1 VRSLVALASAVAL
14 VAALGGAARAADPL
28 DEPMR
33 PQAKSLPAPVVAPE
47 ERVPVAQPLAQS
59 PEDCE
64 AIAPNQGPPPKK
76 YKERDIE
83 GGAAKADDGV
93 KTLIRSE
100 SKTLPY
106 EEVAAKIEEAV
117 GKLFGAL
124 AADPYNVHATYNLAA
139 AYARIGR
146 NQCSLNLL
154 ARLVAMKSWPSAK
167 KEIATK
173 KSRLFGSEGR
183 WKGKP
188 DPDFDKLRE
197 DARFKEVTQ
206 SF

>member
-1 VRSLVALASAVAL
+1 MVRSLALATAAALAL
-14 VAALGGAARAADPL
+14 VAGACAPKAGGPIGDPL
-28 DEPMR
+28 R
-33 PQAKSLPAPVVAPE
+33 PQAKSLPAPVTPE

-64 AIAPNQGPPPKK
+64 AMAPNQGPPPKK
-76 YKERDIE
+76 YKERNIGD
-83 GGAAKADDGV
+83 GAAQAKEGV
-93 KTLIRSE
+93 RTLVQSE

-106 EEVAAKIEEAV
+106 EEIAVKIEQAV
-117 GKLFGAL
+117 AKLFSAL

-154 ARLVAMKSWPSAK
+154 ARLAAMKGWWSQK
-167 KEIATK
+167 KEIGDK
-173 KSRLFGSEGR
+173 KSRLFGSEGK
-183 WKGKP
+183 WKGRP

-197 DARFKEVTQ
+197 DPRFKEITQ
-206 SF
+206 NF

>member
-1 VRSLVALASAVAL
+1 MLRAASLAIAALTFGACASAPT
-14 VAALGGAARAADPL
+14 GPIGDPR
-28 DEPMR
+28 R
-33 PQAKSLPAPVVAPE
+33 PQARSLPAPVTPE
-47 ERVPVAQPLAQS
+47 ERVPVAQPLPQS

-76 YKERDIE
+76 YRERNIDE
-83 GGAAKADDGV
+83 GAALAKAGV
-93 KTLIRSE
+93 RTLIESE

-106 EEVAAKIEEAV
+106 EEVATKIEQAV
-117 GKLFGAL
+117 AKLFSAL

-154 ARLVAMKSWPSAK
+154 ARLVAMKGWWSQKSQVAQ
-167 KEIATK
+167 K

-197 DARFKEVTQ
+197 DPRFKEIAQ
-206 SF
+206 NL